1 MDRARESL
9 RRNSCVLRY
18 MCLQRYLW
26 EMNSALYTVAS
37 AELTIVFTYSFD
49 SNSTKLAPIA
59 LYTHCSQLVSAPS
72 GYAIFKTAKRYTAGE
87 DASVNRHILLHV
99 IFSLTRRRR
108 TPLWIDEIWRLD
120 ENEKWINCSTSDS

>member
-1 MDRARESL
+1 MNMDRARDSL

-26 EMNSALYTVAS
+26 EMNSALYAVAS
-37 AELTIVFTYSFD
+37 AELTIVFTYRSD

-72 GYAIFKTAKRYTAGE
+72 GYATLLEKTRPLYFIACRFFAYAPKKN
-87 DASVNRHILLHV
+87 ASLD
-99 IFSLTRRRR
+99 RRNMAIR
-108 TPLWIDEIWRLD
+108 
-120 ENEKWINCSTSDS
+120 